1 MAPREDPETLPGG
14 LRRHRGP
21 GAMEKEKLLEE
32 EKSKT
37 LAGWRSSGPGSMALA
52 AGDAAA

>member
-1 MAPREDPETLPGG
+1 
-14 LRRHRGP
+14 
-21 GAMEKEKLLEE
+21 MEKEKLLEE

-52 AGDAAA
+52 AGGVAAWRASSPGL